1 LPNTL
6 EPNDDEGDYW
16 LEQALPD
23 SNSGPEAAYAR
34 AMLLEAITIALDE
47 LPAGQRNVFIAHEL
61 DGQSFKEMVVQSGEN
76 INTLLGWKRLAILH
90 LRSRLQTLYN
100 EFYQ

>member
-1 LPNTL
+1 
-6 EPNDDEGDYW
+6 
-16 LEQALPD
+16 
-23 SNSGPEAAYAR
+23 
-34 AMLLEAITIALDE
+34 MFLEAITIALDE

-61 DGQSFKEMVVQSGEN
+61 DGQSFKEMAVQSGEN
-76 INTLLGWKRLAILH
+76 INTLLGWKRLAVLH